1 MDMSV
6 VSTVFLA
13 LLFVN
18 TVAAFI
24 TVFRKPRSIASVF
37 AWMMTLVFIRVLGFV
52 VFVLWSRNR
61 RRNHL

>member
-1 MDMSV
+1 MIKMDMSV

-24 TVFRKPRSIASVF
+24 TVFRKPRSIASV
-37 AWMMTLVFIRVLGFV
+37 LPG
-52 VFVLWSRNR
+52 
-61 RRNHL
+61 

>member
-1 MDMSV
+1 MIKMDMSV

-24 TVFRKPRSIASVF
+24 TVFRKPALTTSPA
-37 AWMMTLVFIRVLGFV
+37 RVTTRV
-52 VFVLWSRNR
+52 QRYII
-61 RRNHL
+61 